1 MIGQNKGTL
10 GKPIYN
16 YGDFVRFSFD
26 GQVIEGVIGIIDAYG
41 TMEQN
46 EEPSYDIKVGG
57 ENFTLYKHIP
67 ESQIVRKIMKDETM
81 AAYWRALLDCR
92 RILQKTIVI
101 DEGKNQLLI
110 HVQEEIERVSELL
123 DSEFENVEENCK
135 FG

>member
-16 YGDFVRFSFD
+16 HGDFVRFSFA
-26 GQVIEGVIGIIDAYG
+26 GQIIEGVIDAYG

-67 ESQIVRKIMKDETM
+67 ESQIIRKILNDEVL

-101 DEGKNQLLI
+101 DEGKEQLLI
-110 HVQEEIERVSELL
+110 HVQKEIERVSELL
-123 DSEFENVEENCK
+123 DSEFENVEK
-135 FG
+135 DVHG